1 MKEKIKKDIQLNN
14 NMTKN
19 QINIT
24 LELVG
29 T

>member
-1 MKEKIKKDIQLNN
+1 MQEKIKKDIQLNN